1 MLSAELLLLLLLV
14 LQDNLQTKLL
24 IILSKS
30 VNGVFTF
37 VNYNSS
43 FSPLFSPLYS
53 PLLITLKIDIK
64 ELAAVK
70 IRHHSISQVV
80 DGGANFSHLLLDCD
94 YTYDPGDIKLVVRW
108 FFNDAPEPIY
118 QWIPSSDT
126 RYVGELLRPFFDLEH
141 RLGEDRFTKYRAIR
155 LVSRRKGKEKSSNL
169 EDQSSLP
176 VTLAGKYA
184 CLISSINSQDSKHG
198 QLVVFGKSGKVRLA
212 FEKLIFNFFSF
223 QCHQRSLSL
232 AC

>member
-14 LQDNLQTKLL
+14 LQEDNFQTKLL
-24 IILSKS
+24 IVLSKS

-43 FSPLFSPLYS
+43 FFSS
-53 PLLITLKIDIK
+53 FPLLITPQKPDIR

-155 LVSRRKGKEKSSNL
+155 LVSRRGKSSNL

-212 FEKLIFNFFSF
+212 F
-223 QCHQRSLSL
+223 
-232 AC
+232 